1 MRPRTPLV
9 PASLLALAAS
19 CGLAAAQQAPNAPAP
34 GAPKNPTEAV
44 VPADPKPTPAPADPA
59 GPAAKG
65 VVFHDRDGDGV
76 RDEGEP
82 GLPGVRVSNGRD
94 VVRTD
99 ESGRYEL
106 PVDDDTILF
115 VIKPRN
121 WMTPVDAENLPKFYY
136 IHKPAGSPETHFP
149 GVAPTGPLPASVDF
163 PLVARDEPDA
173 FKLLLFGDT
182 QPRDVKE
189 VEYITHD
196 VIEPLIAAK
205 SHGAVLGMTLGDV
218 VFNDLSVFEPLK
230 QSVALLGLPWYNVLG
245 NHDMNFDALDDRYSD
260 ETWEHYFGPS
270 YYSFDHGPVHFV
282 VLDDVVWVHPGKDVK
297 KPKGSYHG
305 GLGARQMEFL
315 RNDLASTPKDQLV
328 VLTMHIPITEVEER
342 PEIFKLLAERPHSL
356 SLSAHLHQQQHR
368 FLGPEDGFPADSPHH
383 HLVHGTVCGSWWAG
397 APDENGIP
405 NATMSDGA
413 PNGYSIVTFD
423 GPKYDVEF
431 HAARRPADHQ
441 MNIYAPEE
449 VAAGAVATT
458 DAVVNVFAGNEKS
471 KVEIRLGDSGEWRP
485 MARVS
490 EADPFYLDMK
500 KLEEGPTPPP
510 GRKLP
515 APHKSTH
522 LWRAPLGVG
531 GDAPAAGTH
540 LIQVRTTD
548 MFGKTYVDG
557 RAVRIVSGSEA
568 PADARPAAAG
578 N

>member
-1 MRPRTPLV
+1 MRIRVSVALSAAAFLAFGPLA
-9 PASLLALAAS
+9 P
-19 CGLAAAQQAPNAPAP
+19 AQQAPNAPAP

-44 VPADPKPTPAPADPA
+44 VPADPKPTPAPAAPA
-59 GPAAKG
+59 GQTATG
-65 VVFHDRDGDGV
+65 LVFHDKDGDGV

-82 GLPGVRVSNGRD
+82 GLADVRVSNGRD

-99 ESGRYEL
+99 DSGRYTL
-106 PVDDDTILF
+106 PIDDDTILF
-115 VIKPRN
+115 VIKPRH
-121 WMTPVDAENLPKFYY
+121 WMTPVDHEQLPKFHYN
-136 IHKPAGSPETHFP
+136 HKPAGSPKTHFP

-163 PLVARDEPDA
+163 ALVPREEPDS

-196 VIEPLIAAK
+196 VIEPLISAK

-230 QSVALLGLPWYNVLG
+230 KSIALLGLPWYNVLG
-245 NHDMNFDALDDRYSD
+245 NHDMNFDAVDDRYSD
-260 ETWEHYFGPS
+260 ETWEHYFGPP

-282 VLDDVVWVHPGKDVK
+282 VLDDVVWVAADPNDKKSKGK
-297 KPKGSYHG
+297 YHG
-305 GLGARQMEFL
+305 GLGAKQMEFL
-315 RNDLASTPKDQLV
+315 RNDLANTPKDQLV
-328 VLTMHIPITEVEER
+328 VLTMHIPITEIEER

-368 FLGPEDGFPADSPHH
+368 FLGSEDGFPGDGPHH

-405 NATMSDGA
+405 HATMSDGA

-431 HAARRPADHQ
+431 HAARRPASHQ
-441 MNIYAPEE
+441 MNIHAPEE
-449 VAAGAVATT
+449 VAAEAASTT

-471 KVEIRLGDSGEWRP
+471 IVEIRLGDSGEWRP
-485 MARVS
+485 MEQVR
-490 EADPFYLDMK
+490 EADPYFVAMK
-500 KLEEGPTPPP
+500 ALEEGPKPPP

-515 APHKSTH
+515 APNKSTH
-522 LWRAPLGVG
+522 LWRARLASE
-531 GDAPAAGTH
+531 APAPGTH
-540 LIQVRTTD
+540 LIHVRATD
-548 MFGKTYVDG
+548 MFGKTHVDQ
-557 RAVRIVSGSEA
+557 RAVRFA
-568 PADARPAAAG
+568 PASQTEAATPPAPAG
-578 N
+578 S